1 MEIRPRPRQTD
12 AAYMRARRQLHV
24 TGGAL
29 HLSCHIDTSD
39 SSRDGERE
47 HHDLK
52 YAYDNLL
59 RSTDIVQV
67 LAECRVMAIP
77 GYCCSRGLR
86 NGRHVQAG
94 ELWPCL

>member
-1 MEIRPRPRQTD
+1 
-12 AAYMRARRQLHV
+12 MRARRQLHV

-52 YAYDNLL
+52 YAYDNASDEN
-59 RSTDIVQV
+59 RVRTSVPSRPV
-67 LAECRVMAIP
+67 LAGPALTR
-77 GYCCSRGLR
+77 
-86 NGRHVQAG
+86 
-94 ELWPCL
+94 